1 MREKRNYVWSDGK
14 HLSVGEKT
22 LVMGILNVTPDS
34 FSDGG
39 RWNTMEAARSHLRAM
54 IEDGADLIDVGAES
68 TRPGG
73 AALLAEEE
81 TERLFSFLPALLE
94 ETSVPISVDTYHW
107 QTAEKALAAGAHI
120 LNDVWGFQYDG
131 GEMARVCA
139 AAGVPV
145 VLMHNRTDESEPG
158 DIMDVLK
165 SFLSRSVEIALA
177 AGVVEENIIL
187 DPGLGFGKTTAQNLE
202 ILRRIEELTA
212 LPFPILLAPSR
223 KRFIGAALGGLP
235 AAERDEGTGAVCLYG
250 AEHGCEMVRV
260 HEVKRTARMLR
271 MGDVLLG
278 RMAAEG

>member
-1 MREKRNYVWSDGK
+1 MREKRNYSWADGK
-14 HLSVGEKT
+14 RLSVGEKT

-39 RWNTMEAARSHLRAM
+39 RWNTAEAARAHAKEM
-54 IEDGADLIDVGAES
+54 IADGADFIDVGAES
-68 TRPGG
+68 TRPGS
-73 AALLAEEE
+73 AALSAAEE

-107 QTAEKALAAGAHI
+107 QTAERALSAGAHI
-120 LNDVWGFQYDG
+120 LNDVWGFQFDE

-145 VLMHNRTDESEPG
+145 VLMHNRTDENEPG
-158 DIMDVLK
+158 DIMELLK
-165 SFLSRSVEIALA
+165 QFLSRSVEIALA
-177 AGVVEENIIL
+177 AGVAEENIIL

-212 LPFPILLAPSR
+212 FSFPILLAPSR

-235 AAERDEGTGAVCLYG
+235 ATERDEGTGAVCLYG

-260 HEVKRTARMLR
+260 HDVKGAARMLR
-271 MGDVLLG
+271 MGDAIFGYTTV
-278 RMAAEG
+278 EE